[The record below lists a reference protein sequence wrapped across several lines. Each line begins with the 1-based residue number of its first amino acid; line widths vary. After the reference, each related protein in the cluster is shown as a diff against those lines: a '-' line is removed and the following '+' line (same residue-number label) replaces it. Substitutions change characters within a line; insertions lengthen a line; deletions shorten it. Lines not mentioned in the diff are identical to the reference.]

1 MATRDRWSR
10 CWRRLGARPPA
21 ALFDAL
27 VSCYAEPHRA
37 YHTLEHLR
45 ECFEHLDGA
54 AAHAERH
61 VEVELALWFHD
72 AIYDTR
78 ALDNEARS
86 ALWAYEVLVDAGV
99 SRATARRVSDLI
111 LVTKHD
117 GTAQT
122 GDQALLLDIDL
133 AIFGADEARFDAY
146 EQQVRREYAWVEEP
160 EFRATR
166 SGILK
171 SFLERPALYLTQ
183 HFGDRFEAEARRNLA
198 RSLEKLSS

>member
-1 MATRDRWSR
+1 MAMRDRWSH
-10 CWRRLGARPPA
+10 CWRRLGADPPA
-21 ALFDAL
+21 NLFDAL

-45 ECFEHLDGA
+45 ECFEHLDDA
-54 AAHAERH
+54 AAHAQRR

-72 AIYDTR
+72 AIYATR
-78 ALDNEARS
+78 ALDNEDRS
-86 ALWAYEVLVDAGV
+86 ALWAYEILVDVGV
-99 SRATARRVSDLI
+99 SRETARRVSDLI

-122 GDQALLLDIDL
+122 GDQALLIDIDL
-133 AIFGADEARFDAY
+133 AILGADEARFDAY
-146 EQQVRREYAWVEEP
+146 EQQIRREYARVDEP

-171 SFLERPALYLTQ
+171 SFLDRPALYLTQ
-183 HFGDRFEAEARRNLA
+183 YFSDRFEAAARRNLA
-198 RSLEKLSS
+198 RSLEKLSR